1 MNKIMTEQK
10 LERVVDDKFDNIN
23 YYLRLGYVI
32 KQISACY
39 IDSTINHS
47 VCYVVLEKE
56 NKDE

>member
-1 MNKIMTEQK
+1 MTEQK
-10 LERVVDDKFDNIN
+10 LERVVDDKFDNVN

-56 NKDE
+56 NKEE